1 MFVICHRELLL
12 QPDTAGVF
20 RLNADASFAAGSA
33 GLHRRTRIADRTAY
47 DLAAA
52 LFTGFFGLH
61 SVFAT
66 VRTLLTHVL

>member
-1 MFVICHRELLL
+1 M

-20 RLNADASFAAGSA
+20 RLNADASSAAGSA
-33 GLHRRTRIADRTAY
+33 GLHRLTRIADRTAC

-52 LFTGFFGLH
+52 LFTGFSGLR
-61 SVFAT
+61 SVFAA